1 MSVHN
6 RNMKHACAIEFDKFT
21 SYVIMYGKN
30 KRVAHK
36 VHPIVSLIFL
46 SHFDVICDH
55 LVNRTTTKRILS
67 KLYDKDACIVNEC
80 I

>member
-1 MSVHN
+1 
-6 RNMKHACAIEFDKFT
+6 
-21 SYVIMYGKN
+21 MYGKN
-30 KRVAHK
+30 KRVAYK
-36 VHPIVSLIFL
+36 VHPIVSLTFL